1 MESVIF
7 LAMVMTVVKNPVVKN
22 LAVKNPVVKNP
33 AVMTVVVKNP
43 VVMTAVVKN
52 PVVMTAVKT
61 PRLRV
66 SASLEPFLPSAENKP
81 SAPFSEHSRSCASD
95 SLTASI
101 RFTRPTGTVSDSA
114 LCTFT

>member
-22 LAVKNPVVKNP
+22 LVVMTVAVKNPVAKNP
-33 AVMTVVVKNP
+33 VAMTVV
-43 VVMTAVVKN
+43 
-52 PVVMTAVKT
+52 KT
-61 PRLRV
+61 PQLPV

-81 SAPFSEHSRSCASD
+81 SVPFSEHSGSCASD

>member
-7 LAMVMTVVKNPVVKN
+7 LAMVMTVV
-22 LAVKNPVVKNP
+22 AKNP
-33 AVMTVVVKNP
+33 AVMTVVAKNPAVMTVAVKNL
-43 VVMTAVVKN
+43 VAKNLAVKN
-52 PVVMTAVKT
+52 LVAKT

-81 SAPFSEHSRSCASD
+81 SVPFSEHSGSCASD

-114 LCTFT
+114 QCTFT